1 MGSQVRIEL
10 PTDKASSETMAPEP
24 HGVLVGWSHSP
35 CGSGINL
42 RVQSAQSRDDLR
54 NGRIDAHHLLMTR
67 NQALLMA
74 RYLLATTGQTLDL
87 PEKPHGWRAAWS
99 RVRGR

>member
-1 MGSQVRIEL
+1 MMGQHSRIEL
-10 PTDKASSETMAPEP
+10 PAPAQNPETY
-24 HGVLVGWSHSP
+24 GVLIGWSHSP

-42 RVQSAQSRDDLR
+42 RVQSAQSQDALR
-54 NGRIDAHHLLMTR
+54 EGRIDAHHLLMTR

-74 RYLLATTGQTLDL
+74 RYLLETTGQTLDI

-99 RVRGR
+99 KMRGR

>member
-1 MGSQVRIEL
+1 MGQHSRIEL
-10 PTDKASSETMAPEP
+10 PASGQSPETY
-24 HGVLVGWSHSP
+24 GVLVGWSHSP

-42 RVQSAQSRDDLR
+42 RVQSAQSQDALR
-54 NGRIDAHHLLMTR
+54 EGRIDAHHLLMTR

-74 RYLLATTGQTLDL
+74 RYLLETTGQTLDI

-99 RVRGR
+99 KMRGR